1 MASSRR
7 HSRLMREYPL
17 LPVILSA
24 ALVTAQNVP
33 QVDFSRMGT
42 VGIAGA
48 FAGLDLYNASA
59 STLDSSAATLVSR
72 DSNGAL
78 TVLGSTSASG
88 RLLAACTLQNTLF
101 VGGVFD
107 TISGTPAKNIAAY
120 DPSSR
125 TFSAL
130 GASGAG
136 LDGEVDALY
145 CDSKSG
151 VVWVGGSF
159 KKPTLA
165 AGSVEFG
172 GAVAVYKPSDG
183 TWSPPPF
190 DGLSG
195 RVLSIAPSTDGA
207 SLYFSGSFAT
217 SFASN
222 TSLNSTNNP
231 NVPFSPGATPFSS
244 SLVPIPLSGTEITA
258 QPASS
263 SSSFNNVMN
272 ILCPAGADGAGNTW
286 LGADGTTA
294 SITVR
299 PFKFIT
305 ASGIRLGNTAVNGR
319 STTRFTYNDPTT
331 GQTQTCANSCPLAP
345 SSTALYQDFLFAASQ
360 QITGFQLRLDQW
372 SGDGPGLHILQLLSI
387 GAFASAIEDQ
397 NTASCFSPGASGVS
411 TTGTWRTAQTTTSI
425 PGTTQTVLV
434 ATVPVGG
441 SSNSPTL
448 TWSPYISAS
457 GNYEVYL
464 MIPGCTNLQ
473 DCGAR
478 TSLKVTISP
487 GNGIPPQVTTVSE
500 QVSDDTSQL
509 IYSGPVIPAAP
520 DYRST
525 VSIQLADNPA
535 GNGQNGQYHLV
546 ADRVQFVL
554 KSVGTNGTN
563 VNGTGIGPVKAGF
576 GFFEWQLSGSSVNA
590 TGILP
595 NNTQTAF
602 DALSFA
608 IPNANASIRS
618 VVPYSS
624 SRLFAGGQFTT
635 SSGASNV
642 VSVDNTGAVSAL
654 AGRGLNGAVAA
665 LAVYGNAVFV
675 GGSFTGTAAGGDP
688 GLRYVAQY
696 NVDANSWAALGSGL
710 GSPVTSLQV
719 SDGHLLAGGDFGL
732 ARWDLKQ
739 GAWVSSGGFI
749 SGTVGLVANSSLLGS
764 DGVVMGG
771 QFTALRKFGAD
782 GWAVLENG
790 PSVKPLGV
798 LLDKA
803 TSTAAPTAS
812 STATLTSSAPV
823 GTTSTGTSK
832 VKRHSWF
839 SHMPMNELVPR
850 QQSTATLPA
859 PPAAL
864 APAVLAGAFW
874 TNSSTQISILGGNFS
889 FNNGANRGVA
899 FYNSDQDSV
908 SGTQGAQVQGVVRA
922 LLVRGDELFVGGQF
936 SLDGAKGSGFAVYGL
951 KNGGWESNDSQG
963 LVAAS
968 GSSVVVR
975 SITNRPSNDDTVVV
989 AGSFAGAGTLTCEAV
1004 CVWSVQNKQW
1014 SALGAGIKGDVS
1026 SVEYAGGKS
1035 ELLIVGGA
1043 LSLADGTTANVAQY
1057 NFDSNTWSAVGGAS
1071 SIPGPVTAI
1080 SVDNMNS
1087 SSIFAAGRVSDG
1099 SAPFLTHW
1107 DGAQWSAL
1115 STSFSR
1121 STEVTQ
1127 LAMVPLS
1134 SPHDNNSILGNNRA
1148 LFVSGSLAS
1157 DSFGTVS
1164 TALFDGSTV
1173 YPFIS
1178 TSSSSGS
1185 AGFVNGLFY
1194 SVSSFS
1200 FDIRKFLPRGV
1211 VILISIAIAA
1221 GIVFLLLLIGVLW
1234 TIFSRREDQPQ
1245 EEFVDQDGD
1254 DDSLHHRPSSLL
1266 EHINA
1271 ATRNT
1276 IIGGAI
1282 FADGQKN
1289 ISPEPTDGTHM
1300 GGEDDGKG
1308 HMAEDDDGMGPGEAY
1323 NDPDGEGRIA
1333 KARYSFL
1340 PSGDGELLLTEGAQ
1354 VTVLDDRDSA
1364 WWFVRDEATGHEGVV
1379 PASYLY

>member
-1 MASSRR
+1 MASSPR
-7 HSRLMREYPL
+7 HLRPMRQHPFL
-17 LPVILSA
+17 HIILGA

-72 DSNGAL
+72 NSNGAL
-78 TVLGSTSASG
+78 DILGSTSAGG

-107 TISGTPAKNIAAY
+107 TISGTPAKNIATY

-136 LDGEVDALY
+136 VDGEVDALY

-151 VVWVGGSF
+151 IVWVGGSF

-195 RVLSIAPSTDGA
+195 RVLGIAPSADGA

-222 TSLNSTNNP
+222 TTLNSTNNP

-244 SLVPIPLSGTEITA
+244 SLVPIPLSGSQITA

-263 SSSFNNVMN
+263 SSSFNKVTN

-299 PFKFIT
+299 PFRFIT

-319 STTRFTYNDPTT
+319 STTRFTLTTIPDNSVLTLSYNNPTT
-331 GQTQTCANSCPLAP
+331 GQTQTCTNSCPLAP

-387 GAFASAIEDQ
+387 GAFASAITGQ
-397 NTASCFSPGASGVS
+397 NTPSCFSPGASGVS
-411 TTGTWRTAQTTTSI
+411 TTGNWRTAQTTTSI

-473 DCGAR
+473 DCSAR

-500 QVSDDTSQL
+500 QVPDDTSQL

-520 DYRST
+520 DYRSS

-535 GNGQNGQYHLV
+535 GSGQNGQYHLV

-554 KSVGTNGTN
+554 KSVGTNNTN
-563 VNGTGIGPVKAGF
+563 VNGTGVGVAKAGF
-576 GFFEWQLSGSSVNA
+576 GFFEWQLGGNSVNA

-595 NNTQTAF
+595 NNSQTAF

-608 IPNANASIRS
+608 IPNANASVRS

-642 VSVDNTGAVSAL
+642 ISVDNTGAVSAL
-654 AGRGLNGAVAA
+654 AGQGLNGAVAA

-675 GGSFTGTAAGGDP
+675 GGSFTGTTSGGNS

-719 SDGHLLAGGDFGL
+719 SDDHLLAGGDFGL

-739 GAWVSSGGFI
+739 G
-749 SGTVGLVANSSLLGS
+749 T
-764 DGVVMGG
+764 
-771 QFTALRKFGAD
+771 
-782 GWAVLENG
+782 
-790 PSVKPLGV
+790 
-798 LLDKA
+798 
-803 TSTAAPTAS
+803 
-812 STATLTSSAPV
+812 
-823 GTTSTGTSK
+823 
-832 VKRHSWF
+832 
-839 SHMPMNELVPR
+839 
-850 QQSTATLPA
+850 
-859 PPAAL
+859 
-864 APAVLAGAFW
+864 
-874 TNSSTQISILGGNFS
+874 
-889 FNNGANRGVA
+889 
-899 FYNSDQDSV
+899 
-908 SGTQGAQVQGVVRA
+908 
-922 LLVRGDELFVGGQF
+922 
-936 SLDGAKGSGFAVYGL
+936 
-951 KNGGWESNDSQG
+951 
-963 LVAAS
+963 
-968 GSSVVVR
+968 
-975 SITNRPSNDDTVVV
+975 
-989 AGSFAGAGTLTCEAV
+989 
-1004 CVWSVQNKQW
+1004 
-1014 SALGAGIKGDVS
+1014 
-1026 SVEYAGGKS
+1026 
-1035 ELLIVGGA
+1035 
-1043 LSLADGTTANVAQY
+1043 
-1057 NFDSNTWSAVGGAS
+1057 
-1071 SIPGPVTAI
+1071 
-1080 SVDNMNS
+1080 
-1087 SSIFAAGRVSDG
+1087 
-1099 SAPFLTHW
+1099 
-1107 DGAQWSAL
+1107 
-1115 STSFSR
+1115 
-1121 STEVTQ
+1121 
-1127 LAMVPLS
+1127 
-1134 SPHDNNSILGNNRA
+1134 
-1148 LFVSGSLAS
+1148 
-1157 DSFGTVS
+1157 
-1164 TALFDGSTV
+1164 
-1173 YPFIS
+1173 
-1178 TSSSSGS
+1178 
-1185 AGFVNGLFY
+1185 
-1194 SVSSFS
+1194 
-1200 FDIRKFLPRGV
+1200 
-1211 VILISIAIAA
+1211 
-1221 GIVFLLLLIGVLW
+1221 
-1234 TIFSRREDQPQ
+1234 
-1245 EEFVDQDGD
+1245 
-1254 DDSLHHRPSSLL
+1254 
-1266 EHINA
+1266 
-1271 ATRNT
+1271 
-1276 IIGGAI
+1276 
-1282 FADGQKN
+1282 
-1289 ISPEPTDGTHM
+1289 
-1300 GGEDDGKG
+1300 
-1308 HMAEDDDGMGPGEAY
+1308 
-1323 NDPDGEGRIA
+1323 
-1333 KARYSFL
+1333 
-1340 PSGDGELLLTEGAQ
+1340 
-1354 VTVLDDRDSA
+1354 
-1364 WWFVRDEATGHEGVV
+1364 
-1379 PASYLY
+1379 